1 MGTLEAVQ
9 TFLKQKANER
19 RLIMASNARL
29 RNCVF
34 MLALLGGTA
43 IMSQNARADSVQ
55 GRGDFG
61 GTWTRIEPSD
71 QERWRNHYY
80 SAPIY
85 AAPSYGYG
93 PSYYEPDYYGPTYY
107 DYGPGVMFDG
117 PSIGVVID

>member
-19 RLIMASNARL
+19 
-29 RNCVF
+29 
-34 MLALLGGTA
+34 
-43 IMSQNARADSVQ
+43 
-55 GRGDFG
+55 
-61 GTWTRIEPSD
+61 TRVRTPFRDAAIEPSD

-80 SAPIY
+80 SAIY

>member
-1 MGTLEAVQ
+1 
-9 TFLKQKANER
+9 
-19 RLIMASNARL
+19 MASNARL
-29 RNCVF
+29 RNCVLV
-34 MLALLGGTA
+34 LALVGGTA
-43 IMSQNARADSVQ
+43 VMSQNASAGSVQ

-71 QERWRNHYY
+71 QERWRHHYY

-107 DYGPGVMFDG
+107 DYGPGVLFGG
-117 PSIGVVID
+117 PSIGVVIE

>member
-1 MGTLEAVQ
+1 
-9 TFLKQKANER
+9 
-19 RLIMASNARL
+19 MAFNARL
-29 RNCVF
+29 RNCVL

-43 IMSQNARADSVQ
+43 LMPQNACADSVQ

-71 QERWRNHYY
+71 QERWPNQYY
-80 SAPIY
+80 NGPIY

-107 DYGPGVMFDG
+107 DYGPGVIFGG

>member
-1 MGTLEAVQ
+1 VNRALWGVG
-9 TFLKQKANER
+9 
-19 RLIMASNARL
+19 SYGNARS
-29 RNCVF
+29 CTDVF
-34 MLALLGGTA
+34 ETKG
-43 IMSQNARADSVQ
+43 QRKNARADSVQ

>member
-1 MGTLEAVQ
+1 MRTPFRDAAISEA
-9 TFLKQKANER
+9 
-19 RLIMASNARL
+19 
-29 RNCVF
+29 
-34 MLALLGGTA
+34 LG
-43 IMSQNARADSVQ
+43 I
-55 GRGDFG
+55 
-61 GTWTRIEPSD
+61 RIEPSD

-107 DYGPGVMFDG
+107 DYGPGVMFGG